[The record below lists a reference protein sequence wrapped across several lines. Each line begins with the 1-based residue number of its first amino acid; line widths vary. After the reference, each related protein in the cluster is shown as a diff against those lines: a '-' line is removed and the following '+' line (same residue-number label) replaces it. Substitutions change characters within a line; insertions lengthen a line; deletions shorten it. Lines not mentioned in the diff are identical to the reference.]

1 MTDVQFTG
9 EETPSVQSQ
18 APRQPRGLYKLVI
31 SLGLAKDETSASAML
46 VVIAIIAILIGVI
59 YPFLIA

>member
-9 EETPSVQSQ
+9 EEAPLVQPQ

-31 SLGLAKDETSASAML
+31 SLGLAKDEKSASAML
-46 VVIAIIAILIGVI
+46 IVIAIIAIAVGVI